1 MQYDYVN
8 FKMNRNITTIYDA
21 WKEWNYGST
30 TADNIFIPPLR
41 DIEAQLGSK
50 WRGGFST
57 VEGNFF
63 SRRKSLLDVM
73 QIMMTE
79 GIPEEEAI
87 QILDEVAK
95 EKKLKYIRQTCDYLH
110 IILKNYSNDTSS
122 GTITTM
128 FK

>member
-1 MQYDYVN
+1 
-8 FKMNRNITTIYDA
+8 
-21 WKEWNYGST
+21 
-30 TADNIFIPPLR
+30 
-41 DIEAQLGSK
+41 
-50 WRGGFST
+50 
-57 VEGNFF
+57 
-63 SRRKSLLDVM
+63 M